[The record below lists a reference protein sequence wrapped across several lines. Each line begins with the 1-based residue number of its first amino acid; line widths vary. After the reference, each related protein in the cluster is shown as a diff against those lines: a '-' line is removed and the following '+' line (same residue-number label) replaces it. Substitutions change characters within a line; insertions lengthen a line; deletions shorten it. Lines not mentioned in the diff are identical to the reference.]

1 MKIFIGADHAGFK
14 LKQALKKYLTTLG
27 VRYEDLGN
35 LKFDSGDDYP
45 DFAKKLA
52 QQVSQTKNARGI
64 LICDSGIGVCIVANK
79 VKNIRAANIYTLKA
93 AKKSREHNNANVLCL
108 GQDYLKTAYAK
119 KIVNVWLST
128 KFSSVVRHRRR
139 VNKIN
144 KL

>member
-93 AKKSREHNNANVLCL
+93 AKKSREHNNANILCL
-108 GQDYLKTAYAK
+108 GQDYLKTAQAK
-119 KIVNVWLST
+119 KIVKVWLST
-128 KFSSVVRHRRR
+128 KFSSVARHRRR

>member
-79 VKNIRAANIYTLKA
+79 VKNIRAANVDTLKA

-108 GQDYLKTAYAK
+108 GQDYLKTVQAK

-128 KFSSVVRHRRR
+128 KFSSVARHRRR

>member
-14 LKQALKKYLTTLG
+14 LKQVLKKYLTTLG

-35 LKFDSGDDYP
+35 LKFDPGDDYP
-45 DFAKKLA
+45 DFAKRLA

-79 VKNIRAANIYTLKA
+79 VKNIRAANVDTLKL

-108 GQDYLKTAYAK
+108 GQDYLKTAQAK

-128 KFSSVVRHRRR
+128 KFSSVARHRRR